1 MKFNYQ
7 ARTKEGD
14 AQVGVIEA
22 SSKEAAST
30 LLQKYGLYVTFLEE
44 TSSKPIYERR
54 IKLFEKISKKEIV
67 IFTRQLSIMFRTK
80 VSLIEALRV
89 LSTQI
94 KNRAFKEKI
103 IKMSEEVEGGV
114 SFSGALSLY
123 PKIFSPFYVS
133 MVKSGEAAGKLS
145 EALAVLADHLEREYD
160 LSSKIKGAMIY
171 PAFLIF
177 VAIVVMFL
185 MMFFVLPKLTDIF
198 QETGQELPIFTKILV
213 GAADFIKNL
222 GWLLVLATVGL
233 IIFIFRYLQTTEGKK
248 TVDKFLLRLPVLG
261 SFLKMSY
268 LSRFAENL
276 GTLIAGGLPIAK
288 ALEIS
293 GDTVGNAI
301 YTEIILKAQEGVRRG
316 ESIASILGDYSDVF
330 PPVFTQ
336 MIMVGERTGTL
347 STTLIEVVEFYR
359 KEVDRMVVNLLSLLE
374 PVLIVF
380 LGLIVAGLM
389 AAILLPLYQMASFL

>member
-14 AQVGVIEA
+14 IQAGIIEA
-22 SSKEAAST
+22 SSKEAASV

-44 TSSKPIYERR
+44 VGAKPIYERR
-54 IKLFEKISKKEIV
+54 IKLFERINKKEIV

-89 LSTQI
+89 LAAQI

-103 IKMSEEVEGGV
+103 IKMSEEVEGGA
-114 SFSGALSLY
+114 SFSAALALY
-123 PKIFSPFYVS
+123 PNIFTSFYIS

-145 EALAVLADHLEREYD
+145 EALGVLADHLERDYD
-160 LSSKIKGAMIY
+160 LTSKIRGAMIY

-177 VAIVVMFL
+177 VAIVVVFL

-198 QETGQELPIFTKILV
+198 QETGQQLPILTRALI
-213 GAADFIKNL
+213 GASDFIRNL
-222 GWLLVLATVGL
+222 GWLLILATIGL
-233 IIFIFRYLQTTEGKK
+233 IIFIFRYLKTTEGKEV
-248 TVDKFLLRLPVLG
+248 VDKTLLRLPVLG
-261 SFLKMSY
+261 NFLKMVY

-276 GTLIAGGLPIAK
+276 GTLISGGLPIAK

-293 GDTVGNAI
+293 GDIVGNTTF
-301 YTEIILKAQEGVRRG
+301 TEVILKARDGVSKG
-316 ESIASILGDYSDVF
+316 ESIASVFGDCPNVF

-336 MIMVGERTGTL
+336 MVMVGERTGTL
-347 STTLIEVVEFYR
+347 STTLIEVVEFYQ
-359 KEVDRMVVNLLSLLE
+359 KEVDRLVGGLLSLLE

>member
-7 ARTKEGD
+7 ARTKEGYI
-14 AQVGVIEA
+14 QSGVIEA
-22 SSKEAAST
+22 SSKDAAST

-44 TSSKPIYERR
+44 QGAKPVYERR

-89 LSTQI
+89 LSAQI
-94 KNRAFKEKI
+94 KNKAFKEKI
-103 IKMSEEVEGGV
+103 LKMSEEIEGGT
-114 SFSGALSLY
+114 SFSGVLNLY

-160 LSSKIKGAMIY
+160 LTSKIRGAMIY
-171 PAFLIF
+171 PAFLVF
-177 VAIVVMFL
+177 VAMAVVLL
-185 MMFFVLPKLTDIF
+185 MMLFVLPKLTEIF
-198 QETGQELPIFTKILV
+198 QEMGQELPLFTKILV
-213 GAADFIKNL
+213 SIADFIKNL
-222 GWLLVLATVGL
+222 GWLLILATIGL
-233 IIFIFRYLQTTEGKK
+233 VFFIFRYLQTTEGKE
-248 TVDKFLLRLPVLG
+248 TVDKILLRLPVLG
-261 SFLKMSY
+261 TFLKMVY

-288 ALEIS
+288 AMEIS
-293 GDTVGNAI
+293 GDIVGNVI
-301 YTEIILKAQEGVRRG
+301 YTDIISKARDGVRRG
-316 ESIASILGDYSDVF
+316 ESIASILEDYPNSF

-347 STTLIEVVEFYR
+347 STTLIEVVDFYQ
-359 KEVDRMVVNLLSLLE
+359 KEVNRLVTNLLSILE